1 MSEGEAVANAA
12 ARAAESHAKSECCGE
27 SRRVTCEE
35 RMLRQEPQ
43 ITHMRF
49 SLRHCKPQFI

>member
-27 SRRVTCEE
+27 SRRVTCDFHCG
-35 RMLRQEPQ
+35 
-43 ITHMRF
+43 IVSH
-49 SLRHCKPQFI
+49 SLLDAQLT

>member
-27 SRRVTCEE
+27 SRRLHTCDFHCG
-35 RMLRQEPQ
+35 
-43 ITHMRF
+43 IVSH
-49 SLRHCKPQFI
+49 SLFDAQLT